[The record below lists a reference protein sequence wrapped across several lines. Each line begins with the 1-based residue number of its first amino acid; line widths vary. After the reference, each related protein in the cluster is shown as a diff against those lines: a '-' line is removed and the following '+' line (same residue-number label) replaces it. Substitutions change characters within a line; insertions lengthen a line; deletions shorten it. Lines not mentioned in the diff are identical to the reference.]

1 MEGQNNLSHLQKAA
15 AKKKA
20 ANTILAFRKGMLVRS
35 AARPSHFHKCMM
47 LALLQKGK
55 HMAKQIELIV
65 NQIKF
70 KALLNER
77 VATTPEAEAGH
88 STNESTMHD
97 SCEATK
103 AMAEGVATTPEAKA
117 GHSTNE
123 SIIREMREATNAM
136 NESTISDLWEATNAM
151 AKQIN
156 LLIEENNRKK
166 W

>member
-77 VATTPEAEAGH
+77 VATTPEA
-88 STNESTMHD
+88 
-97 SCEATK
+97 
-103 AMAEGVATTPEAKA
+103 KA